1 MKRRM
6 QRKTLRMYL
15 LVASLCL
22 LGVAVGLTL
31 NAFRS
36 RIVFFFSP
44 SNIVADRPATGQ
56 VIRLGGLVEA
66 GSVVKAGD
74 GATVNFR
81 VTDLKNAVAVSYRGV
96 LPDLFREGQ
105 GVVVEGSYG
114 SDGSFTASEVLAKH
128 DEKYMPPEVAKA
140 LKASGRWQE
149 GENGQPV
156 GSQTIGNQAIGS
168 QAIGGAPA
176 GGAAAGTQPAGAPAT
191 IPVGSN
197 P

>member
-6 QRKTLRMYL
+6 KRKTLRLYM

-31 NAFRS
+31 YAFQS

-44 SNIVADRPATGQ
+44 SDIAKERPATGQ
-56 VIRLGGLVEA
+56 VVRLGGLVEA
-66 GSVVKAGD
+66 GSVEKTGD
-74 GATVNFR
+74 GATTTFN
-81 VTDLKNAVAVSYRGV
+81 VTDLKSTVEVSYRGV

-105 GVVVEGSYG
+105 GVVVEGAYT
-114 SDGSFTASEVLAKH
+114 SDGTFTASEVLAKH

-140 LKASGRWQE
+140 LKDSGRWQE
-149 GENGQPV
+149 GAGGQPV
-156 GSQTIGNQAIGS
+156 
-168 QAIGGAPA
+168 
-176 GGAAAGTQPAGAPAT
+176 AGTPVSAAPAT
-191 IPVGSN
+191 TSPN